1 MHKEI
6 CQNFACV
13 LTYRFSW
20 LTFKYNPSLPNLIC
34 YRNRSE
40 VLDQLANILW
50 NIIGSLGVL
59 FEIQPVESIHKNA
72 NEVLPVRLKFKRN
85 SFDFYILVH
94 SISVIFFMVE
104 ANCPETEPSGLDET
118 GKMHPTLP
126 LIYFNNVVKVFI

>member
-6 CQNFACV
+6 CQNFLWV

-20 LTFKYNPSLPNLIC
+20 LTFKYNPSLPNLVC
-34 YRNRSE
+34 YRT
-40 VLDQLANILW
+40 
-50 NIIGSLGVL
+50 IIGSLGVL

-72 NEVLPVRLKFKRN
+72 NEVLPFRLKFKRN